1 MSRRRSIVGAQS
13 SAGVIAPSGTFTG
26 NVTAARFLGSAN
38 NTAAAP
44 TFLVEPAGNSGL
56 YWEATEGVAVTVDG
70 VRRASFRVDGLT
82 EVVRASSNGRV
93 LAVSNSSG
101 SSQIVVCSGSPEG
114 VSTCLVG
121 GPAYDITN
129 GRFYLK
135 RTGSGNT
142 GWVQIDRCESGTYTP
157 TGTVV
162 TNLDSV
168 TPALCSYTRV
178 GDRVTVFGVIGYDP
192 TASSACSCRI
202 SLPIVSNFAA
212 TTDANGFGHRATTD
226 IIADATND
234 QVLISMT
241 ANTATAA
248 STVFICF
255 QYTVI

>member
-142 GWVQIDRCESGTYTP
+142 GWVQIDQAFSGTWTP
-157 TGTVV
+157 TATIVL
-162 TNLDSV
+162 NLDSV
-168 TPALCSYTRV
+168 TPSQGSYCRV
-178 GDRVTVFGVIGYDP
+178 GNFVICQVRVAFDP
-192 TASSACSCRI
+192 TAASQVQFGL
-202 SLPIVSNFAA
+202 SLPIASAFTNASQLTGAGGSSGTFI
-212 TTDANGFGHRATTD
+212 T
-226 IIADATND
+226 ADATND
-234 QVLISMT
+234 RCDIQYFST
-241 ANTATAA
+241 TTSATAG
-248 STVFICF
+248 VFLF
-255 QYTVI
+255 SYEVL